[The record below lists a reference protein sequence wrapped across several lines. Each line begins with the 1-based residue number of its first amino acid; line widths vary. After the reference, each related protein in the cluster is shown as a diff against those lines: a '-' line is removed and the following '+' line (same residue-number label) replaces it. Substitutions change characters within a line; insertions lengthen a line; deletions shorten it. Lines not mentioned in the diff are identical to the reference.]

1 MPTAPKNCKPYAGRI
16 LYPAFECCKVS
27 IYNSPVKVKGGTHV
41 ERKSTGQLNQELMQA
56 SSLGEYVSE
65 NRDAFSEQAV
75 SQLLSELYE
84 KKSISK
90 AALARRAGMSEVYL
104 HQVFSGRRS
113 PSRIG
118 CSACVWGWRPPWRRP
133 RSCCGRP
140 ASPSSIPATSG
151 TPSSATAWYT
161 ASPWGRSTTGCL
173 WKMKRRSFERV
184 QGRPGGFCAGPPLC
198 GGGRRA
204 ILGKKKRRLRLC
216 ALPTPCPS

>member
-1 MPTAPKNCKPYAGRI
+1 M
-16 LYPAFECCKVS
+16 
-27 IYNSPVKVKGGTHV
+27 

-113 PSRIG
+113 PSRDRLLCLCLG
-118 CSACVWGWRPPWRRP
+118 LEATLEETQEPLRQAGFAQLYP
-133 RSCCGRP
+133 RH
-140 ASPSSIPATSG
+140 
-151 TPSSATAWYT
+151 
-161 ASPWGRSTTGCL
+161 
-173 WKMKRRSFERV
+173 KRDAVISYGLV
-184 QGRPGGFCAGPPLC
+184 NG
-198 GGGRRA
+198 
-204 ILGKKKRRLRLC
+204 ISLGEINDRLFVENEKTLF
-216 ALPTPCPS
+216 

>member
-1 MPTAPKNCKPYAGRI
+1 M
-16 LYPAFECCKVS
+16 
-27 IYNSPVKVKGGTHV
+27 

-113 PSRIG
+113 PSRDRLLCLCLG
-118 CSACVWGWRPPWRRP
+118 LEATLEETQELLRQAGFAQLYP
-133 RSCCGRP
+133 RH
-140 ASPSSIPATSG
+140 
-151 TPSSATAWYT
+151 
-161 ASPWGRSTTGCL
+161 
-173 WKMKRRSFERV
+173 KRDAVISYGLV
-184 QGRPGGFCAGPPLC
+184 HG
-198 GGGRRA
+198 
-204 ILGKKKRRLRLC
+204 ISLGEINDRLFVENEKSLF
-216 ALPTPCPS
+216 

>member
-1 MPTAPKNCKPYAGRI
+1 M
-16 LYPAFECCKVS
+16 
-27 IYNSPVKVKGGTHV
+27 

-113 PSRIG
+113 PSRDRLLCLCLG
-118 CSACVWGWRPPWRRP
+118 LEATLEETQELLRQAGFTQLYP
-133 RSCCGRP
+133 RH
-140 ASPSSIPATSG
+140 
-151 TPSSATAWYT
+151 
-161 ASPWGRSTTGCL
+161 
-173 WKMKRRSFERV
+173 KRDAVISYGLV
-184 QGRPGGFCAGPPLC
+184 HG
-198 GGGRRA
+198 
-204 ILGKKKRRLRLC
+204 ISLGEINDRLFVENEKTLF
-216 ALPTPCPS
+216 

>member
-1 MPTAPKNCKPYAGRI
+1 M
-16 LYPAFECCKVS
+16 
-27 IYNSPVKVKGGTHV
+27 

-113 PSRIG
+113 PSRDRLLCLCPG
-118 CSACVWGWRPPWRRP
+118 LEATLEETQELLRQAGFAQLYP
-133 RSCCGRP
+133 RH
-140 ASPSSIPATSG
+140 
-151 TPSSATAWYT
+151 
-161 ASPWGRSTTGCL
+161 
-173 WKMKRRSFERV
+173 KRDAVISYGLV
-184 QGRPGGFCAGPPLC
+184 HG
-198 GGGRRA
+198 
-204 ILGKKKRRLRLC
+204 ISLGEINDRLFVENEKTLF
-216 ALPTPCPS
+216 

>member
-1 MPTAPKNCKPYAGRI
+1 M
-16 LYPAFECCKVS
+16 
-27 IYNSPVKVKGGTHV
+27 

-113 PSRIG
+113 PSRDRLLCLCLG
-118 CSACVWGWRPPWRRP
+118 LGATLEETQELLRQAGFAQLYP
-133 RSCCGRP
+133 RH
-140 ASPSSIPATSG
+140 
-151 TPSSATAWYT
+151 
-161 ASPWGRSTTGCL
+161 
-173 WKMKRRSFERV
+173 KRDAVISYGLV
-184 QGRPGGFCAGPPLC
+184 HG
-198 GGGRRA
+198 
-204 ILGKKKRRLRLC
+204 ISLGEINDRLFVENEKTLF
-216 ALPTPCPS
+216 

>member
-1 MPTAPKNCKPYAGRI
+1 M
-16 LYPAFECCKVS
+16 
-27 IYNSPVKVKGGTHV
+27 

-113 PSRIG
+113 PSRDRLLCLCLG
-118 CSACVWGWRPPWRRP
+118 LEATLEETQELLRQAGFAQLYP
-133 RSCCGRP
+133 RH
-140 ASPSSIPATSG
+140 
-151 TPSSATAWYT
+151 
-161 ASPWGRSTTGCL
+161 
-173 WKMKRRSFERV
+173 KRDAVISYGLV
-184 QGRPGGFCAGPPLC
+184 HG
-198 GGGRRA
+198 
-204 ILGKKKRRLRLC
+204 ISLGEINDRLFVVNEKTLF
-216 ALPTPCPS
+216 

>member
-1 MPTAPKNCKPYAGRI
+1 M
-16 LYPAFECCKVS
+16 
-27 IYNSPVKVKGGTHV
+27 

-113 PSRIG
+113 PSRDRLLCLCLG
-118 CSACVWGWRPPWRRP
+118 LEATLEETQEPLRQAGFAQLYP
-133 RSCCGRP
+133 RH
-140 ASPSSIPATSG
+140 
-151 TPSSATAWYT
+151 
-161 ASPWGRSTTGCL
+161 
-173 WKMKRRSFERV
+173 KRDAVISYGLV
-184 QGRPGGFCAGPPLC
+184 HG
-198 GGGRRA
+198 
-204 ILGKKKRRLRLC
+204 ISLGEINDRLFVENEKTLF
-216 ALPTPCPS
+216 

>member
-1 MPTAPKNCKPYAGRI
+1 M
-16 LYPAFECCKVS
+16 
-27 IYNSPVKVKGGTHV
+27 

-113 PSRIG
+113 PSRDRLLCLCLG
-118 CSACVWGWRPPWRRP
+118 PEATLEETQELLRQAGFAQLYP
-133 RSCCGRP
+133 RH
-140 ASPSSIPATSG
+140 
-151 TPSSATAWYT
+151 
-161 ASPWGRSTTGCL
+161 
-173 WKMKRRSFERV
+173 KRD
-184 QGRPGGFCAGPPLC
+184 
-198 GGGRRA
+198 A
-204 ILGKKKRRLRLC
+204 IISYGLVHGISLGEINDRLFVENEKTLF
-216 ALPTPCPS
+216 

>member
-1 MPTAPKNCKPYAGRI
+1 M
-16 LYPAFECCKVS
+16 
-27 IYNSPVKVKGGTHV
+27 

-113 PSRIG
+113 PSRDRLLCLCLG
-118 CSACVWGWRPPWRRP
+118 LEATLEETQELLRQAGFAQPYP
-133 RSCCGRP
+133 RH
-140 ASPSSIPATSG
+140 
-151 TPSSATAWYT
+151 
-161 ASPWGRSTTGCL
+161 
-173 WKMKRRSFERV
+173 KRDAVISYGLV
-184 QGRPGGFCAGPPLC
+184 HG
-198 GGGRRA
+198 
-204 ILGKKKRRLRLC
+204 ISLGEINDRLFVENEKTLF
-216 ALPTPCPS
+216 

>member
-1 MPTAPKNCKPYAGRI
+1 M
-16 LYPAFECCKVS
+16 
-27 IYNSPVKVKGGTHV
+27 

-113 PSRIG
+113 PSRDRLLCLCLG
-118 CSACVWGWRPPWRRP
+118 LEATLEETQELLRQAGFVQLYP
-133 RSCCGRP
+133 RH
-140 ASPSSIPATSG
+140 
-151 TPSSATAWYT
+151 
-161 ASPWGRSTTGCL
+161 
-173 WKMKRRSFERV
+173 KRDAVISYGLV
-184 QGRPGGFCAGPPLC
+184 HG
-198 GGGRRA
+198 
-204 ILGKKKRRLRLC
+204 ISLGEINDRLFVENEKTLF
-216 ALPTPCPS
+216 

>member
-1 MPTAPKNCKPYAGRI
+1 M
-16 LYPAFECCKVS
+16 
-27 IYNSPVKVKGGTHV
+27 

-113 PSRIG
+113 PSRDRLLCLCLG
-118 CSACVWGWRPPWRRP
+118 LEATLEETQDLLRQAGFAQLYP
-133 RSCCGRP
+133 RH
-140 ASPSSIPATSG
+140 
-151 TPSSATAWYT
+151 
-161 ASPWGRSTTGCL
+161 
-173 WKMKRRSFERV
+173 KRDAVISYGLV
-184 QGRPGGFCAGPPLC
+184 HG
-198 GGGRRA
+198 
-204 ILGKKKRRLRLC
+204 ISLGEINDRLFVENEKTLF
-216 ALPTPCPS
+216 

>member
-1 MPTAPKNCKPYAGRI
+1 M
-16 LYPAFECCKVS
+16 
-27 IYNSPVKVKGGTHV
+27 

-113 PSRIG
+113 PSRDRLLCLCLG
-118 CSACVWGWRPPWRRP
+118 LEATLEETQELLRQAGFAQLYP
-133 RSCCGRP
+133 RH
-140 ASPSSIPATSG
+140 
-151 TPSSATAWYT
+151 
-161 ASPWGRSTTGCL
+161 
-173 WKMKRRSFERV
+173 KRDAVISYGLV
-184 QGRPGGFCAGPPLC
+184 HGISQGE
-198 GGGRRA
+198 
-204 ILGKKKRRLRLC
+204 INDRLFVENEKTLF
-216 ALPTPCPS
+216 

>member
-1 MPTAPKNCKPYAGRI
+1 M
-16 LYPAFECCKVS
+16 
-27 IYNSPVKVKGGTHV
+27 

-113 PSRIG
+113 PSRDRLLCLCLG
-118 CSACVWGWRPPWRRP
+118 LGATLEETQELLRQAGFAQLYP
-133 RSCCGRP
+133 RH
-140 ASPSSIPATSG
+140 
-151 TPSSATAWYT
+151 
-161 ASPWGRSTTGCL
+161 
-173 WKMKRRSFERV
+173 KRD
-184 QGRPGGFCAGPPLC
+184 
-198 GGGRRA
+198 A
-204 ILGKKKRRLRLC
+204 IISYGLVHGISLGEINDRLFVENEKTLF
-216 ALPTPCPS
+216 

>member
-1 MPTAPKNCKPYAGRI
+1 M
-16 LYPAFECCKVS
+16 
-27 IYNSPVKVKGGTHV
+27 

-113 PSRIG
+113 PSRD
-118 CSACVWGWRPPWRRP
+118 R
-133 RSCCGRP
+133 
-140 ASPSSIPATSG
+140 
-151 TPSSATAWYT
+151 
-161 ASPWGRSTTGCL
+161 L
-173 WKMKRRSFERV
+173 
-184 QGRPGGFCAGPPLC
+184 LC
-198 GGGRRA
+198 
-204 ILGKKKRRLRLC
+204 LRLGLE
-216 ALPTPCPS
+216 ATLEETQELLRQAGFAQLYPRHKRDAVISYGLVHGISLGEINDRLFVENEKTLF

>member
-1 MPTAPKNCKPYAGRI
+1 M
-16 LYPAFECCKVS
+16 
-27 IYNSPVKVKGGTHV
+27 

-113 PSRIG
+113 PSRDRLLCLCLG
-118 CSACVWGWRPPWRRP
+118 LEATLEETQELLRQAGFAQLYP
-133 RSCCGRP
+133 RH
-140 ASPSSIPATSG
+140 
-151 TPSSATAWYT
+151 
-161 ASPWGRSTTGCL
+161 
-173 WKMKRRSFERV
+173 KRD
-184 QGRPGGFCAGPPLC
+184 
-198 GGGRRA
+198 A
-204 ILGKKKRRLRLC
+204 IISYGLVHGISLGEINDRLFVENEKTLF
-216 ALPTPCPS
+216 